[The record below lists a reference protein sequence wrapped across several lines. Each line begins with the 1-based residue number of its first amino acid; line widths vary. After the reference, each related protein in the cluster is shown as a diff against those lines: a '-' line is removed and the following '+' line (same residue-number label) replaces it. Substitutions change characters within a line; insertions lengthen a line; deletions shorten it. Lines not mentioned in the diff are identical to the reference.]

1 MYYLFC
7 SCFKIFFLWDQELSQ
22 NQSFQLF
29 RSRIKGLFPVG
40 MLSEHTKTDAVLA
53 APPVPTFD
61 KPFCRFCPSGT
72 SSNLVLIIF
81 SYFDKIWNWQAQL
94 SSVIAIT

>member
-1 MYYLFC
+1 
-7 SCFKIFFLWDQELSQ
+7 
-22 NQSFQLF
+22 
-29 RSRIKGLFPVG
+29 

-94 SSVIAIT
+94 SSVIAITQKNIWYKGIYTPLENEKG